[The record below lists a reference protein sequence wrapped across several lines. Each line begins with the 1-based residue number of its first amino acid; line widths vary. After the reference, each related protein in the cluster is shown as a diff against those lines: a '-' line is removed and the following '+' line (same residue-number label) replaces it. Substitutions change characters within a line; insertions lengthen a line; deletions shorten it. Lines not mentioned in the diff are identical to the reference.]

1 MCVCAWACVCWE
13 LCCKGALLPH
23 SSHFCSDLL
32 DKDTHA
38 PPGCGTSQPAGLWSF
53 SELRFPSLP
62 SCTLRVQWWYCVSLS
77 TQIASACR
85 GVHTC
90 DLLQAS
96 QLSWEGCRPKCFPL
110 SQMGKLRLSSSM

>member
-1 MCVCAWACVCWE
+1 MCVRVRMCTHVCPWACVCWE

-53 SELRFPSLP
+53 SELGFPPLP
-62 SCTLRVQWWYCVSLS
+62 SCSLRVQWRYCVSLS
-77 TQIASACR
+77 LHRYLQLAEVFTPVTSYKPHSCPGRGADPNAS
-85 GVHTC
+85 
-90 DLLQAS
+90 
-96 QLSWEGCRPKCFPL
+96 PF
-110 SQMGKLRLSSSM
+110 LR